1 MTLSIPIG
9 LACGVALQNWAGNY
23 IYRAR
28 VLHTPSSLKELREIV
43 LRAPW
48 IRALGSRHSFTDI
61 GDSVELVSLD
71 RMASPIVTDRHALT
85 VTCGAEFRYG
95 ELATALELEG
105 LALAKASLPHIA
117 VGGAISTATHGPGNR
132 NGNLSTAVGI

>member
-1 MTLSIPIG
+1 
-9 LACGVALQNWAGNY
+9 
-23 IYRAR
+23 
-28 VLHTPSSLKELREIV
+28 
-43 LRAPW
+43 
-48 IRALGSRHSFTDI
+48 
-61 GDSVELVSLD
+61 
-71 RMASPIVTDRHALT
+71 MASPIVTDRHALT